1 MSILAQISTKQKR
14 SKTQDNL
21 QIFSSKSIHTQKN
34 ETEEDNLCEENKGEN
49 ISPTYLRGPMFS
61 QQKMNGQQQF
71 LETIDEKSDYEQIK
85 NNAFNFRLM
94 KRNNSQ
100 EKEYPILAFDNTA
113 MTNGSELTRKRL
125 THDRLKDETND
136 ELMKSS
142 RKTDNKN
149 QDQEEVIKLGL
160 SHHFKVKCELQ
171 PLGQNKSIEENS
183 QSNMISVNNREVYL
197 QQDQQQELDVS
208 QEFQLF
214 SDQLRQIE
222 GQKFYKKVIHKDC
235 IKLEGYQF
243 KDYVLKE
250 FLRAQRFSLKI
261 ISIKECKI
269 TNKLRIEALYMM
281 FLQDDL
287 YVGDF
292 PKLKEISLDLLET
305 EKDLQ
310 NKSSSSKKKKTKQ
323 QDGKQNMLLNLQN
336 MLQNTDT
343 KKINRARVMYQKT
356 LDDIQ
361 KEFEVVKKMEYCI
374 QCDGQVMIINQ
385 LAFQDKKAF
394 FYIKRHLAQKA
405 ESLRCL
411 VFTNIANLRKNSLK
425 SIFENLREVTTLQ
438 EINFINTI
446 INQDSLIL
454 IRNII
459 LWFSEELRSIKFIEN
474 QLNEN
479 DLQLLF
485 LDKNHLHISDLT
497 NLEELII
504 QKNPQ
509 ATNSSSYHE
518 IMKIFRKQIE
528 IAWEKRENAVC
539 LPLFSSV
546 TYLSS
551 RPYFKL
557 FPFNLY
563 PRNYSLI
570 FNDDYLFESY
580 NDELDDL
587 MLDMLFRIQYTDF
600 CQKLDLSQVS
610 FLGADPEIINLLA
623 EVICNS
629 KSVQVVYLKNNQQ
642 VLDMLEQKLL
652 QKNEIGKKN
661 KLNDKLIQLNK
672 TFLEF
677 KLFGSQSSIFKNK
690 NLKSIVS
697 IAFFVHDFTIDFQGT
712 TLQQDALLG
721 LISGLVNFRNQL
733 EEIGK
738 KQNINKYLDFSNHLL
753 VPPYLKAF
761 SFRNI
766 SNLEDIQPIDFKK
779 FLIEFFVLFG
789 NALEEFTLENVE
801 FEHFYLEEMERALK
815 IATQEL
821 ERIGTPLFNLKKFC
835 LRRRGKYSIEFE
847 EFYETIYKI
856 FPLLDTIRFQQNDF
870 IPRIKTL
877 NQTYENTNSKIQN
890 LDLSGLKLKQG
901 YCQWQKIFRIFFSQ
915 PSITV
920 LNLSESS
927 FDISCAE
934 EFMVEFIKAKDKS
947 KLIGLKHLDFSK
959 SNLSNT
965 GLVYDQQSIQNN
977 QNLPMST
984 VFGHHQLGITSNNIG
999 LASIQH
1005 SKIHLKEIHPVRQ
1018 TTARSSTIFAYA
1030 VQDSQEINVSKKVY
1044 HKKNQTLIY
1053 HFFDSIFNFTKIR
1066 HLDISQ
1072 TELTS
1077 EGLSIIINRMK
1088 SSANIQTSLRYINI
1102 SGNPLAKEKLNKFF
1116 QCVFDYL
1123 KDVEEV
1129 HMQDFGDI
1137 SQHLNCLYIFITKK
1151 QKRIEQLK
1159 VLNLSGSYFIPNNEE
1174 QTNDLSIILY
1184 ELMINCQCLEL
1195 SQAITSN
1202 AVAQKISE
1210 KLFYEVSNHSKNTY
1224 CLKSINLSQNP
1235 TISEKSWKM
1244 LIKSLMLNFN
1254 HSLEKID
1261 VSFCKLNKQKI
1272 SNILEALE
1280 EAQAEVKNQSIPMM
1294 KLSKFIMKGNHML
1307 SEDKQAGQIWQNI
1320 IFRLLSQKQIN
1331 LIEINLND
1339 NKINDQIAECLLK
1352 GLKQANQKTL
1362 QDPIEK
1368 SIYGLNDITFQ
1379 NNLISRKMLVQLKN
1393 NFLLYFCNNVS
1404 IQNIEYKKNL
1414 DQNMQIFRNSRK
1426 DITQK
1431 VKLRGG
1437 FDLDSNTSEKILQ
1450 KFVLGDMCASSQ
1462 IGCVDILKNILLS
1475 FNKIKQFE
1483 LYIKYPEKIQTIW
1496 LELNQK
1502 NFATDNT
1509 HQNCQITDL
1518 TIKLSKGTEI
1528 TDIQWANILQGFFTF
1543 SSTIT
1548 GVYLENVGLTG
1559 LSLSAVVTQIVN
1571 HIKILE
1577 NFSIA
1582 DNPMLKEDKVNTGLS
1597 LKRLLKSKADKL
1609 KYLSLRNCSLCEKVI
1624 EQICQ
1629 GIKES
1634 QIASL
1639 EKLDLSMNHRIQPQ
1653 AWYALILTF
1662 LHNSNIQN
1670 LNLSECLLN
1679 DASIKCISQ
1688 AFNKLS
1694 QSQTQPNLAELNLSK
1709 NSSLHHDGWSIF
1721 FSALFTTFGQ
1731 VLENL
1736 DLSFCA
1742 MDGNKTLALAEV
1754 LKEQRLQNKL
1764 INLTK
1769 LNYKG
1774 NHFKQQNAW
1783 EEFIFEVLSI
1793 VGLHDLDLSDC
1804 DLEDKQITQ
1813 ITNKLSSMPIKSTL
1827 QTLKISNCSSATLY
1841 YYDVKKERYKIS
1853 LLKSILSMSNS
1864 VFAQLKV
1871 IHLENCI
1878 QTRILSKNLLQTF
1891 IDLSN
1896 LNIKSN
1902 FLEEIYLSGNKISG
1916 LVWSKLIPLI
1926 FEFQPRIRTIGIDR
1940 EIKLSKDDYNELEY
1954 IDGIAKGFAEIQES
1968 ILYLETIIFSDHRR
1982 NRQESWYNLLSIILN
1997 EKKVFRTIKHILV
2010 RSNENFVHES
2020 AFFLAF
2026 SELINEDNFQME
2038 SNMTRTFTLFEKEK
2052 GTNFASVSQLL
2063 NNQSKK
2069 QQQKKQFK
2077 YLQTIAYT
2085 DKSLQTFI
2093 VPSYFLVHLLKGVV
2107 SCIENGQI
2115 MVEKQ
2120 EESYINHF
2128 WASEKSDEVKIMV
2141 RPWHSVMKFQGGI
2154 PENDYQKKTELY
2166 SSLNNIRKLL
2176 SIGKED
2182 LTLDFD
2188 FDYRNFPLF
2197 SITNPLAFNPYKMN
2211 EVNLE
2216 EIFGNISNLYFDYPL
2231 YCFLV
2236 ECCSIYPG
2244 ENINEFFVKFTQT
2257 FANKADNFFQKIQTT
2272 PTLSLTN
2279 EDKDLI
2285 QDALSSNLPTFQTAN
2300 SSNNTPKLRP
2310 IEDECKQNDS
2320 PLMKQILSL
2329 KKSAQLPNIMGQIDS
2344 SIKLQVQVQNQ
2355 ISQRKSPTLSRKSNF
2370 GIDMSYGQK
2379 AIFNKL
2385 FKKRAPLSVLCPYF
2399 LDSQNLENYNE
2410 ELLLE
2415 RLRCMPASTLKV
2427 RNLSISALKSIYS
2440 TCYQNPYFM
2449 ACEMDYQFLT
2459 FINVSLAYSARE
2471 KIFESHKPPSR
2482 SSIGSMLNKI
2492 VWKIINGLVS
2502 LDTYFEFDEN
2512 TIVLNEYLEEHKYL
2526 KTILTVFFVLYLLI
2540 CYFGPYPLTAYD
2552 GLLDKVGRG
2561 VSWKSHIMYAIFA
2574 IITMLY
2580 EIHLVSIVIKQT
2592 NHLVPGI
2599 RLGGQPDC
2607 PTRFVDNIKTKLM
2620 NIQIFGYKNLLYIL
2634 QLLFSQQNRLNSY
2647 TNFCF
2652 LVVLEQHGKYDL
2664 LTVWAII
2671 LVITQISLFQ
2681 KIYQYSTQKQSLSSQ
2696 HNNINDYYWVAS
2708 FGNFNAIADLLD
2720 VISPCNTTVI
2730 PSNWFT
2736 KLIFPT
2742 LQGKAVNNR
2751 MIRVIQ
2757 EALIEHIPQLFV
2769 QIVFF
2774 SQAIYSLDLTAI
2786 LSFASSVFSLILT
2799 IFKFLT
2805 IGQTIITQ
2813 LDFDNLSIIK
2823 QSEMKKVME
2832 DFRDNESQ
2840 MMEQIK
2846 GVCIKPDNKSDSLQ
2860 NDQDSSPGIASE
2872 KQNRPPT
2879 KSIGSKLRNT
2889 LFKKTP
2895 QLAPTS
2901 SKHSL
2906 NQKDSLLSEEN
2917 AKI

>member
-1 MSILAQISTKQKR
+1 MSILAQISAKQKR
-14 SKTQDNL
+14 TKTQDNI
-21 QIFSSKSIHTQKN
+21 QMYSSKSIHTVKN
-34 ETEEDNLCEENKGEN
+34 ETEEDNLCEDNKGDN
-49 ISPTYLRGPMFS
+49 LSPTYFRGPMFS
-61 QQKMNGQQQF
+61 QQKMNGQQLF
-71 LETIDEKSDYEQIK
+71 LETIDEKSDYDQIK
-85 NNAFNFRLM
+85 NSAYNFRLM
-94 KRNNSQ
+94 KMHNSQ
-100 EKEYPILAFDNTA
+100 EKEYPVLAFDNTSL
-113 MTNGSELTRKRL
+113 TNGSEQTRKRL
-125 THDRLKDETND
+125 TQDGNKNETND
-136 ELMKSS
+136 EIMKSS

-149 QDQEEVIKLGL
+149 EEQEEANKQGL
-160 SHHFKVKCELQ
+160 THHFKVKCELQ
-171 PLGQNKSIEENS
+171 PLRQNIFREES
-183 QSNMISVNNREVYL
+183 SESNILSVNHRETYL
-197 QQDQQQELDVS
+197 QQEQQLELDVS
-208 QEFQLF
+208 PEFQVF
-214 SDQLRQIE
+214 SDQLRKID
-222 GQKFYKKVIHKDC
+222 GMKCYKKVIHQDF

-250 FLRAQRFSLKI
+250 FLRAQRFSLKT
-261 ISIKECKI
+261 ISIKECKV
-269 TNKLRIEALYMM
+269 TNKSRIEALYMI

-292 PKLKEISLDLLET
+292 PKLQEISLDLLET

-310 NKSSSSKKKKTKQ
+310 NQSSSSKKKKQHDSKI
-323 QDGKQNMLLNLQN
+323 NMLLNLQN
-336 MLQNTDT
+336 VLQNADT
-343 KKINRARVMYQKT
+343 KKINRSRVMYKKT

-459 LWFSEELRSIKFIEN
+459 LWFSDELRSIKFIEN

-485 LDKNHLHISDLT
+485 LDKNHLHISDLV

-509 ATNSSSYHE
+509 ATNSSSYNE

-642 VLDMLEQKLL
+642 VLDMLESKLL

-697 IAFFVHDFTIDFQGT
+697 IAFFVHEFTIDFQGT

-721 LISGLVNFRNQL
+721 LIAGLVNCRNQL

-738 KQNINKYLDFSNHLL
+738 KQNINRYLDFSNPLL
-753 VPPYLKAF
+753 VSPYLK
-761 SFRNI
+761 SFQLKNI

-789 NALEEFTLENVE
+789 NTLEEFMLENVE

-821 ERIGTPLFNLKKFC
+821 ERIGTPLFHLKKFG
-835 LRRRGKYSIEFE
+835 LSRIGKYSIEFE
-847 EFYETIYKI
+847 EFYQTLYKI
-856 FPLLDTIRFQQNDF
+856 FPLLDTIRFQQNYF

-877 NQTYENTNSKIQN
+877 NQNYESTNTKILN
-890 LDLSGLKLKQG
+890 LDLSGLKLKSG

-915 PSITV
+915 PSITN

-927 FDISCAE
+927 FDISSAE
-934 EFMVEFIKAKDKS
+934 EFMFEFIKAKDKC
-947 KLIGLKHLDFSK
+947 KLIGLKYLDFSK
-959 SNLSNT
+959 TNLSNT
-965 GLVYDQQSIQNN
+965 NLIYDQQNLQNN
-977 QNLPMST
+977 QNLHIST
-984 VFGHHQLGITSNNIG
+984 IQGHFQFGISSNNNG
-999 LASIQH
+999 LVSLQH
-1005 SKIHLKEIHPVRQ
+1005 SKIHLKEIHPLKQ
-1018 TTARSSTIFAYA
+1018 TTARSSTILKYA
-1030 VQDSQEINVSKKVY
+1030 VEDSQEINVSNKVY

-1053 HFFDSIFNFTKIR
+1053 HLFDSVFNFTKIR

-1072 TELTS
+1072 TQLTS
-1077 EGLSIIINRMK
+1077 QGLSIIINRMK

-1102 SGNPLAKEKLNKFF
+1102 SGNPLAIGKLNKFF

-1129 HMQDFGDI
+1129 HMQDLGDI
-1137 SQHLNCLYIFITKK
+1137 SQHLDSLYLFITKK
-1151 QKRIEQLK
+1151 QKRLEQLK

-1174 QTNDLSIILY
+1174 QTNDLSIIIY
-1184 ELMINCQCLEL
+1184 ELIINCQCLEL
-1195 SQAITSN
+1195 SQVITSN
-1202 AVAQKISE
+1202 SVAQKISE
-1210 KLFYEVSNHSKNTY
+1210 KLFYEVTNHSKNIY
-1224 CLKSINLSQNP
+1224 CLKSINLSHNP
-1235 TISEKSWKM
+1235 SLSEKSWKM
-1244 LIKSLMLNFN
+1244 LIKSLMLNFS

-1261 VSFCKLNKQKI
+1261 VSYNQLNKQKI
-1272 SNILEALE
+1272 SYILEALE
-1280 EAQAEVKNQSIPMM
+1280 EAQVEVKNQSIPMM

-1368 SIYGLNDITFQ
+1368 SIYGLNDITFL
-1379 NNLISRKMLVQLKN
+1379 NNLVSRKMLVQLKN
-1393 NFLLYFCNNVS
+1393 NFLLYFCNNIS

-1414 DQNMQIFRNSRK
+1414 DQNMQIFRNNRK
-1426 DITQK
+1426 EITQK

-1437 FDLDSNTSEKILQ
+1437 FDLDCNTSQKILQ
-1450 KFVLGDMCASSQ
+1450 KFVLGDQCASSQ

-1475 FNKIKQFE
+1475 FNKIKHLE
-1483 LYIKYPEKIQTIW
+1483 VYIKYPEKVQTIW

-1502 NFATDNT
+1502 NLGAN
-1509 HQNCQITDL
+1509 NCQIHDL
-1518 TIKLSKGTEI
+1518 TIKLSKNTDI
-1528 TDIQWANILQGFFTF
+1528 SDIQWNNILKGFFTF

-1559 LSLSAVVTQIVN
+1559 SSLNAVVTQIVSHVKN
-1571 HIKILE
+1571 LE

-1582 DNPMLKEDKVNTGLS
+1582 DNPMLKGDKVNTGQS
-1597 LKRLLKSKADKL
+1597 LKLLLKLKATQL
-1609 KYLSLRNCSLCEKVI
+1609 KYLSLRNCSLCEQVI
-1624 EQICQ
+1624 EQICS
-1629 GIKES
+1629 GIKENKTT
-1634 QIASL
+1634 SL
-1639 EKLDLSMNHRIQPQ
+1639 EKLDLSMNQRIQPG
-1653 AWYALILTF
+1653 AWFSLILVF
-1662 LHNSNIQN
+1662 LENSQIQH

-1679 DASIKCISQ
+1679 NASIKCISQ

-1709 NSSLHHDGWSIF
+1709 NSSLHYDGWSVF
-1721 FSALFTTFGQ
+1721 FSALFNTFGK
-1731 VLENL
+1731 VLEDL

-1742 MDGNKTLALAEV
+1742 MDGNKTLALADV
-1754 LKEQRLQNKL
+1754 LKEQRLQNKQ
-1764 INLTK
+1764 INLTR

-1783 EEFIFEVLSI
+1783 EQFIFEVLS
-1793 VGLHDLDLSDC
+1793 VNGLHDLDLSDC
-1804 DLEDKQITQ
+1804 DFEDKQITQ
-1813 ITNKLSSMPIKSTL
+1813 ITNKLSTMLVKSTI
-1827 QTLKISNCSSATLY
+1827 QKLKISNSSSATLY

-1853 LLKSILSMSNS
+1853 LLKSILSLGNS

-1878 QTRILSKNLLQTF
+1878 KTRISSKNLLQTF

-1926 FEFQPRIRTIGIDR
+1926 FEFQPRIRAIGIDR
-1940 EIKLSKDDYNELEY
+1940 EIKLSKEDYNEFEY
-1954 IDGIAKGFAEIQES
+1954 IDGIAKGFADVQES
-1968 ILYLETIIFSDHRR
+1968 ILYLENIIFSDHRR

-2052 GTNFASVSQLL
+2052 GTNFASASQAI
-2063 NNQSKK
+2063 NNQPKK
-2069 QQQKKQFK
+2069 QQQKKQFN
-2077 YLQTIAYT
+2077 YLQTIAYS
-2085 DKSLQTFI
+2085 DKSSQTFI
-2093 VPSYFLVHLLKGVV
+2093 IPSYFLIHLLKGVV

-2120 EESYINHF
+2120 EESYIKNF
-2128 WASEKSDEVKIMV
+2128 WASDKSEEVKIMV

-2166 SSLNNIRKLL
+2166 SSLNDIRKLL
-2176 SIGKED
+2176 SIGKEE
-2182 LTLDFD
+2182 LILDFD

-2285 QDALSSNLPTFQTAN
+2285 QDALSQNLPTFQTAN
-2300 SSNNTPKLRP
+2300 SINNTPKLKP
-2310 IEDECKQNDS
+2310 IEDECKQSDS
-2320 PLMKQILSL
+2320 PQLKQTSPL
-2329 KKSAQLPNIMGQIDS
+2329 KKSAQLPNIIGQIDS
-2344 SIKLQVQVQNQ
+2344 SIKLPIQMQNQ
-2355 ISQRKSPTLSRKSNF
+2355 NPSRKSPTLSRKSNF
-2370 GIDMSYGQK
+2370 GLDMSYGQK

-2399 LDSQNLENYNE
+2399 FDSQNLQNYDE

-2471 KIFESHKPPSR
+2471 RIFESHKPPSR
-2482 SSIGSMLNKI
+2482 SSIGSMVNKI
-2492 VWKIINGLVS
+2492 IWKIINALVS

-2512 TIVLNEYLEEHKYL
+2512 TIVLNEYLEEHNYL
-2526 KTILTVFFVLYLLI
+2526 KVILVIFFILYMLI

-2552 GLLDKVGRG
+2552 DLLDKIGRG
-2561 VSWKSHIMYAIFA
+2561 VSWKSHIIYSIFA
-2574 IITMLY
+2574 IITMIY
-2580 EIHLVSIVIKQT
+2580 EIYLVSIVIKQT

-2607 PTRFVDNIKTKLM
+2607 PTKFVDTLKTKLM

-2634 QLLFSQQNRLNSY
+2634 QLLFSQQNRLNTY

-2652 LVVLEQHGKYDL
+2652 LVVLEQHSRFDL

-2671 LVITQISLFQ
+2671 LVVTQISLFY
-2681 KIYQYSTQKQSLSSQ
+2681 KIYLFKTQKQSLSSQ
-2696 HNNINDYYWVAS
+2696 HNNINHYYWVAS

-2730 PSNWFT
+2730 PSNWYT

-2757 EALIEHIPQLFV
+2757 EAIFEHIPQLFV

-2774 SQAIYSLDLTAI
+2774 SQAIKSLDLTAI
-2786 LSFASSVFSLILT
+2786 LSFTSSVFSLILT

-2832 DFRDNESQ
+2832 DFRDNESK

-2846 GVCIKPDNKSDSLQ
+2846 GVCIKSDSKSNSVQ
-2860 NDQDSSPGIASE
+2860 NDQDSSPGLVSE
-2872 KQNRPPT
+2872 KLNRPPT
-2879 KSIGSKLRNT
+2879 KSIGQKLRNT

-2895 QLAPTS
+2895 QLAPAS

-2906 NQKDSLLSEEN
+2906 NGKETFQSEEN
-2917 AKI
+2917 SKL